1 MKDKIILLILKIFTK
16 IVSII
21 EIIIKK
27 QQARINYNNG
37 IALMNDS
44 AITPTRAS
52 KESAG
57 LDLYSSIDVDIEVG
71 LIKKVNTGIC
81 ISLPENSY
89 GSIRDKSSLASKGL
103 LTLSGVIDKDYTGE
117 IIVIMT
123 SLIEPIEIKKRQKIA
138 QLIVS
143 NIMYPEIEKVKF
155 LKDTE
160 RNNKGFG
167 EMDEIN
173 FSKRI

>member
-1 MKDKIILLILKIFTK
+1 ME
-16 IVSII
+16 IV
-21 EIIIKK
+21 
-27 QQARINYNNG
+27 
-37 IALMNDS
+37 LMNDN
-44 AITPTRAS
+44 AIIPTRAS
-52 KESAG
+52 NESAG
-57 LDLYSSIDVDIEVG
+57 LDLYSSIDTDIEVG

-103 LTLSGVIDKDYTGE
+103 LTLGGVIDKDYTGE

-123 SLIEPIEIKKRQKIA
+123 TLIETKIKKEQKIA

-143 NIMYPEIEKVKF
+143 NIMYPEIKKVKF

-167 EMDEIN
+167 EMDEV
-173 FSKRI
+173 F